1 MKKYLVMAL
10 AAMLPLAFV
19 SCGSDSD
26 DTPSKKPTTL
36 TKLSTDEA
44 RLFEK
49 IIAASGTDSE
59 MTKKTPG
66 SIEFTPEKMV
76 LIHYDLPDGASGKGK
91 TKDLSD
97 FKAKL
102 RTGVAGAEPSDP
114 WDFEWVIGEYTVSGS
129 NYSIPGYGSIDISGG
144 ATNLNFQFFDG
155 TQCYASSTPVDY
167 NQYNASQVGA
177 WTCRLWR
184 PTATRIVVMEGANEK
199 FSGQWNEQNRRNGCN
214 LATIATNIKNTIG
227 DFDDA
232 ELQELGELRRIYF
245 SPAGRVTFYFQ
256 RAAYRIYNGAW
267 SLDANQSFS
276 WVLDGNVG
284 NSLINAVGS
293 GSIEFDGNEAAVTLK
308 FTANKGKYSGY
319 VMFRLA
325 PINS

>member
-1 MKKYLVMAL
+1 MAIELFKPFVMKRLV
-10 AAMLPLAFV
+10 
-19 SCGSDSD
+19 DQ
-26 DTPSKKPTTL
+26 K
-36 TKLSTDEA
+36 
-44 RLFEK
+44 
-49 IIAASGTDSE
+49 
-59 MTKKTPG
+59 
-66 SIEFTPEKMV
+66 
-76 LIHYDLPDGASGKGK
+76 
-91 TKDLSD
+91 
-97 FKAKL
+97 
-102 RTGVAGAEPSDP
+102 
-114 WDFEWVIGEYTVSGS
+114 
-129 NYSIPGYGSIDISGG
+129 
-144 ATNLNFQFFDG
+144 
-155 TQCYASSTPVDY
+155 
-167 NQYNASQVGA
+167 
-177 WTCRLWR
+177 
-184 PTATRIVVMEGANEK
+184 
-199 FSGQWNEQNRRNGCN
+199 
-214 LATIATNIKNTIG
+214 IATNIKNTIG